1 LSLVDPD
8 NRRPVDFALRRRLLS
23 QLPQM
28 SPEEILTGM
37 DKGLPKLWVIRQAL
51 HLRRTLPEFFGPR
64 ADYCPLYATGQKA
77 DHLVAFFR
85 GQDVISL
92 APRLVMGLDNDWDDT
107 ILELPSGKWHNVL
120 TGDEADGGAVR
131 LQELLH
137 RFPVGLL
144 MKRK

>member
-1 LSLVDPD
+1 
-8 NRRPVDFALRRRLLS
+8 
-23 QLPQM
+23 
-28 SPEEILTGM
+28 
-37 DKGLPKLWVIRQAL
+37 
-51 HLRRTLPEFFGPR
+51 
-64 ADYCPLYATGQKA
+64 
-77 DHLVAFFR
+77 
-85 GQDVISL
+85 
-92 APRLVMGLDNDWDDT
+92 MGLDNDWDDT